1 MSDSNITK
9 LALVASFKKVLEK
22 KPFHMVRISD
32 IVEGCHLER
41 QTFYYH
47 FNDKYDLVVWIFKH
61 DIEKKPSFTSS
72 SITKEDIK
80 EICEYF
86 LENREY
92 YHNVFLNG
100 EKMILRNLFY
110 TSMYEKFYR
119 IIPEDGD
126 DVEFRKTA
134 SEFYALGMV
143 GLLIRW
149 TMNDMGMDLNTL
161 SNHFY
166 KLFQVL

>member
-1 MSDSNITK
+1 
-9 LALVASFKKVLEK
+9 
-22 KPFHMVRISD
+22 
-32 IVEGCHLER
+32 
-41 QTFYYH
+41 
-47 FNDKYDLVVWIFKH
+47 
-61 DIEKKPSFTSS
+61 
-72 SITKEDIK
+72 
-80 EICEYF
+80 
-86 LENREY
+86 
-92 YHNVFLNG
+92 
-100 EKMILRNLFY
+100 MILRNLFY
-110 TSMYEKFYR
+110 TAMYEKFYR